1 MFQNTCDNVSEHY
14 RNVPEHYWKILR
26 NTFEIFQNTF
36 ENAQEHFW
44 KRSGTLKKCS
54 GTLWIVSEHFWK
66 YSGTLFENRL
76 NVPEQYSETLVT
88 MFWST
93 LLKMFRKNL
102 ECSRTLFK
110 MFRNTFEMF
119 PEHFWKRNTF
129 ENCLNVLE
137 QYRNVPE
144 LFWKYCGT
152 IFEMFRNIFE
162 IVPKRFW
169 NVPEHFLKNR
179 GIMKTNISV
188 KY

>member
-1 MFQNTCDNVSEHY
+1 MFQNTCDNVPEHY
-14 RNVPEHYWKILR
+14 RNVPEY
-26 NTFEIFQNTF
+26 
-36 ENAQEHFW
+36 
-44 KRSGTLKKCS
+44 
-54 GTLWIVSEHFWK
+54 FWK
-66 YSGTLFENRL
+66 YCE
-76 NVPEQYSETLVT
+76 
-88 MFWST
+88 T
-93 LLKMFRKNL
+93 LLKFF
-102 ECSRTLFK
+102 ETLLK
-110 MFRNTFEMF
+110 MFRNTFENVPEHYRNVPKLFELFRNTFENIPKQFLKTVLMF
-119 PEHFWKRNTF
+119 RNNIPKHLWQCSGAHFWKCSGTIWNVPEHFWKRNTF

-152 IFEMFRNIFE
+152 IFEMFRFIFE